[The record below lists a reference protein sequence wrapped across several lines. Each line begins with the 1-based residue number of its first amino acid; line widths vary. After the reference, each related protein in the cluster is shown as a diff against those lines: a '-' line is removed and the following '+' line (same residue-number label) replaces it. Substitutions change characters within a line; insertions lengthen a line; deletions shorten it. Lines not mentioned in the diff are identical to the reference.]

1 MSEAF
6 SPKLSTTQSETP
18 SERVRFR
25 SRTATEEGPLAN
37 IQENTFFKIIF
48 NPEFS
53 PEQKMEHAAKALEFT
68 ENKEENRTR
77 LKEFDSFKEYMN
89 AVSEKMSK
97 DRIKLTDTEVF
108 AELQKNYGQLNDD
121 LEDFFNKIRPLN
133 EIIDALYKLRVDGK
147 TRAVLDQIREDQEW
161 EANIK
166 VQKDELDSK
175 IAGILNSIR
184 QAEASIKDL
193 EVNNVALAQDK
204 GFFGYGQIKA
214 ASMTQIKVNEKM
226 MEDRRQEIVKLHQDV
241 EAVRDQLNKL
251 DSEIAERNEN
261 RPDSFEIGKLREL
274 LDLTSEQHT
283 QRQADMVA
291 AALKFVESGKER
303 FGSIRTHLDK
313 MVTQID
319 GLGDNN
325 TSMIQITAVLNEATK
340 AAENANQKKRE
351 EYSKIP
357 EDANLIEKMRL
368 ETLRQDIDEHID
380 VLSTA
385 AVDTMQS
392 YGELTTEAIKIRNMQ
407 AATKKQVESARA
419 MHSRGISS
427 VASQLST
434 VLTAVNAAGINE
446 AQAMAASTLSEMAR
460 VTNAI
465 AQKEAIRIATS
476 RDEVNSD
483 LEAQLKTLME
493 FGDTQREATEISRGA
508 LADMR
513 HNLAALEDLSRDVQD
528 DTREFVGVAAD
539 VVSNDK
545 SKAEKPK
552 STGATSPFN
561 ISGV

>member
-53 PEQKMEHAAKALEFT
+53 PEQKMENAAKALEFT

-214 ASMTQIKVNEKM
+214 ASMTQIKVNEKL

-251 DSEIAERNEN
+251 DAEIAERNEN

-319 GLGDNN
+319 GLSDNN

>member
-1 MSEAF
+1 MSDAA
-6 SPKLSTTQSETP
+6 SLKLSATKNETP
-18 SERVRFR
+18 SERVRYR
-25 SRTATEEGPLAN
+25 SRTTTEEGPLAN
-37 IQENTFFKIIF
+37 IQENTFYKIIF

-53 PEQKMEHAAKALEFT
+53 PEQKMESAAKALEFT

-108 AELQKNYGQLNDD
+108 AELQKNYGDLQID

-161 EANIK
+161 EANIL
-166 VQKDELDSK
+166 VQKEDLSNK
-175 IAGILNSIR
+175 INGIVNSIR
-184 QAEASIKDL
+184 QTEASIKDL

-214 ASMTQIKVNEKM
+214 ASMTQIKVNEKL
-226 MEDRRQEIVKLHQDV
+226 MEDRRQEIVKLQESV
-241 EAVRDQLNKL
+241 EVFRGDLNKL
-251 DSEIAERNEN
+251 DSDISERMSN

-274 LDLTSEQHT
+274 LDLTSDQHT

-303 FGSIRTHLDK
+303 FGSIRNSLDK

-340 AAENANQKKRE
+340 VAETSNQKKRE

-357 EDANLIEKMRL
+357 DDANLIEKMRL
-368 ETLRQDIDEHID
+368 QTLQQDIEEHID
-380 VLSTA
+380 VLNTA

-407 AATKKQVESARA
+407 AATKKQVESART
-419 MHSRGISS
+419 MHSRGIAS

-434 VLTAVNAAGINE
+434 VLTAVNAAGITE
-446 AQAMAASTLSEMAR
+446 AHAMAANTLNEMTR
-460 VTNAI
+460 VTNEI

-476 RDEVNSD
+476 RDDVNSD
-483 LEAQLKTLME
+483 LEALLKTLE
-493 FGDTQREATEISRGA
+493 DFGDTQREATDITRGA
-508 LADMR
+508 LSDIR
-513 HNLAALEDLSRDVQD
+513 HNMAALEGLSRDVQD
-528 DTREFVGVAAD
+528 ETREFVGVAAD
-539 VVSNDK
+539 VVGNDK
-545 SKAEKPK
+545 SKVEKPK
-552 STGATSPFN
+552 NTGAASPFN

>member
-6 SPKLSTTQSETP
+6 SLKPSATQSETP

-53 PEQKMEHAAKALEFT
+53 PEQKMETAAKALEFT

-133 EIIDALYKLRVDGK
+133 EIIDALYKLRIDGK

-161 EANIK
+161 ETKIAL
-166 VQKDELDSK
+166 QKDELGKK
-175 IAGILNSIR
+175 IAGIVDSIR
-184 QAEASIKDL
+184 QTDASIKDL

-214 ASMTQIKVNEKM
+214 ESMTQIKVNEKLI
-226 MEDRRQEIVKLHQDV
+226 EDHRQESVKLQQDV

-251 DSEIAERNEN
+251 DGEIAERINN

-319 GLGDNN
+319 GLSDNN

-340 AAENANQKKRE
+340 VAENSNQKKRE
-351 EYSKIP
+351 EYSNIP
-357 EDANLIEKMRL
+357 EGANLIEKMRL

-380 VLSTA
+380 VLATA

-392 YGELTTEAIKIRNMQ
+392 YGELTTEAIKIRNMH
-407 AATKKQVESARA
+407 AATKKQVESART
-419 MHSRGISS
+419 MHSRGIAS

-446 AQAMAASTLSEMAR
+446 AHAMAASTLSEMAR

-493 FGDTQREATEISRGA
+493 FGDTQREATEITRGA
-508 LADMR
+508 LSDMR

-528 DTREFVGVAAD
+528 DTREFVGVAAE